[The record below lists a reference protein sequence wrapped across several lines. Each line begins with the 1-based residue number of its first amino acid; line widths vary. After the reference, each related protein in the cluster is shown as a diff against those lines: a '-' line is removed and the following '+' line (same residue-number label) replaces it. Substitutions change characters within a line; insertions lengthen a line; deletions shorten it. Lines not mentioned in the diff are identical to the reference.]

1 MTLWL
6 TIRVALRD
14 GFDVMQA
21 CNPPDTFFAIGAL
34 FRPFGKKFVFDQ
46 HDLCPELLESRGQA
60 YSRLLYR
67 GLLLLERGTYATA
80 KHVISTN
87 ESYRRIALT
96 RGRKRAD
103 DVTVV
108 RTGPDPD
115 KLKRIAQHPEHRRGR
130 DHLVVYIGVMG
141 PQDGVD
147 YALRAIAHLVHVLGR
162 KDTSFTMIGKG
173 DAFDDLTALCRQLD
187 LDDYVL
193 FTGRAPD
200 ELVAEL
206 LSTADIGLS
215 PDPKNPLNDVSTM
228 NKTMEYMAYELPV
241 VAFDLIETR
250 VSAED
255 AAVYVEPN
263 VIEQYAAAIDELL
276 DDPERR
282 AQMGKF
288 GRVRV
293 ENVLAWEIS
302 ARAYVSVY
310 DALTRPEAR
319 ASTAS

>member
-1 MTLWL
+1 VRLPRLRRPQRDRPRVLIIVQNLPVPFDRRVWLECQALVAAWYGVSVICPKGKDDPKYQEIDRVRIYKYRPAPPTTTTLSFLYEFAYCWLMTLWL

-46 HDLCPELLESRGQA
+46 HDLCPELLESRGQE
-60 YSRLLYR
+60 YSRLLHR
-67 GLLLLERGTYATA
+67 GLLLLERCTYATA

-115 KLKRIAQHPEHRRGR
+115 KVKRIAQHPEHRRGR
-130 DHLVVYIGVMG
+130 NHLVVYIGVMG
-141 PQDGVD
+141 PQDGID

-200 ELVAEL
+200 
-206 LSTADIGLS
+206 
-215 PDPKNPLNDVSTM
+215 
-228 NKTMEYMAYELPV
+228 
-241 VAFDLIETR
+241 
-250 VSAED
+250 
-255 AAVYVEPN
+255 
-263 VIEQYAAAIDELL
+263 
-276 DDPERR
+276 
-282 AQMGKF
+282 
-288 GRVRV
+288 
-293 ENVLAWEIS
+293 
-302 ARAYVSVY
+302 
-310 DALTRPEAR
+310 
-319 ASTAS
+319 